1 MINLLEGEKIVLQKR
16 RHWYALAAESSGLFL
31 MALVPVLLVL
41 LGMSSP
47 AVREIMTANWSLV
60 LFKASIWLLMVWMIF
75 FVVWTNYY
83 LDVLVVTNYR
93 LIDIEQKGLFARDMA
108 EVHLSRIQDIK
119 VEVVGLI
126 ASLMDFGDIHVQTA
140 GAEREIVITQIEHPH
155 EVRDIISKHHMEA
168 LNAR

>member
-1 MINLLEGEKIVLQKR
+1 MIDLLEGEKIVLQKR
-16 RHWYALAAESSGLFL
+16 RHWYALATESSGLFL
-31 MALVPVLLVL
+31 MALVPVLLIL

-47 AVREIMTANWSLV
+47 AVREIMTANWNLI
-60 LFKASIWLLMVWMIF
+60 LFMASVWLLMVWMIF

-108 EVHLSRIQDIK
+108 EVHLSRIQDVK
-119 VEVVGLI
+119 VEVVGLL

-140 GAEREIVITQIEHPH
+140 GAEREVVITRIEHPH
-155 EVRDIISKHHMEA
+155 KVRDMISQYHMEV
-168 LNAR
+168 LNKR